1 MSLIKVFIKAFDLTA
16 ERSKVLE
23 TGAQYL
29 TSYFRQVLKY
39 GNETLNHKIYTDAIC
54 IYQSAIAYSDLSGTE
69 HLLLHLRE
77 KSYSRSNLGGS
88 SKLGDAA
95 GVTVFLG
102 KKYVFSEVLWSFVEE
117 AGKTTREKGLALA
130 NFGFHELVHNKTFSA
145 YANVTENDNF
155 VHGNGG
161 GGVLQDR
168 LLPKNAGAITANIK
182 NIQTMAAV
190 YALPIK
196 QYRELLH

>member
-1 MSLIKVFIKAFDLTA
+1 MSLFKVFIKAFDLTT
-16 ERSKVLE
+16 ERRKVLE
-23 TGAQYL
+23 IGAQYL

-39 GNETLNHKIYTDAIC
+39 ANETLNHKLFDDAGC
-54 IYQSAIAYSDLSGTE
+54 IYQSNIAYNDLSGAE
-69 HLLLHLRE
+69 HVLLHLRE

-88 SKLGDAA
+88 NKLGDAA

-102 KKYVFSEVLWSFVEE
+102 KKFVFSEVIWSFVEE
-117 AGKTTREKGLALA
+117 AGSTNREKGLALA

-145 YANVTENDNF
+145 YSNVNENDSF
-155 VHGNGG
+155 VHANGG
-161 GGVLQDR
+161 GGVLQSR
-168 LLPKNAGAITANIK
+168 LLPQSAGGMTANPK

-190 YALPIK
+190 YALPVK